1 MPAPDMRTA
10 DRNAFR
16 PVWAEVDL
24 DAVRANVRA
33 LRALVA
39 PAALCAVVKADAYG
53 HGAVAVSRAAID
65 AGAECLAVALVEEGV
80 QLREAGIDAPILVL
94 SEPVPAAAE
103 TVVAHR
109 LTPVVYTPTG
119 IDALAKAAVTLGT
132 CDPVAVHLK
141 VDTGMHRV
149 GCDPADAVELAAHV
163 VDRPELVLAGVCTH
177 FAVADEPGNPYTD
190 AQRDLFEGV
199 LGAIRARGLPT
210 GIVHACNTAGAIASP
225 DARYDMVR
233 VGIGIYGLAPS
244 PELAG
249 RVDLIPALAV
259 KARVSHMQTLPAGA
273 RVSYGL
279 RYETT
284 TATRVA
290 TVPIGYADGVP
301 RELAARGGEVLIA
314 SRRLPIAGTV
324 TMDQLMVDVGD
335 MSVDVG
341 DEVVLLGRQGEAR
354 IGAEEWAERLDTIAY
369 TVVCGVGP
377 RVPRRYL

>member
-1 MPAPDMRTA
+1 MPTTEMDAL
-10 DRNAFR
+10 R

-24 DAVRANVRA
+24 AAVRANVRT

-39 PAALCAVVKADAYG
+39 PATVCAVVKADAYG
-53 HGAVAVSRAAID
+53 HGAVAVSKAAID
-65 AGAECLAVALVEEGV
+65 AGAACLAVALVEEGV
-80 QLREAGIDAPILVL
+80 QLRDAGIDAPILVL

-109 LTPVVYTPTG
+109 LTPVVYTATG
-119 IDALAKAAVTLGT
+119 IDALAKAALTLGAR
-132 CDPVAVHLK
+132 DPVAVHLK

-149 GCDPADAVELAAHV
+149 GCDPADAVALAAHV

-177 FAVADEPGNPYTD
+177 FAVADEPENPYTET
-190 AQRDLFEGV
+190 QRLLFEEV
-199 LGAIRARGLPT
+199 LGALHAQGLPT
-210 GIVHACNTAGAIASP
+210 GTVHACNTAGAIACP

-233 VGIGIYGLAPS
+233 AGIGIYGLAPS
-244 PELAG
+244 PMLAG
-249 RVDLIPALAV
+249 RVELVPALAV
-259 KARVSHMQTLPAGA
+259 KARVSHMQALPAGA

-279 RYETT
+279 RYETAA
-284 TATRVA
+284 ATRVA

-301 RELAARGGEVLIA
+301 RELAQRGGEVLIA
-314 SRRLPIAGTV
+314 GRRLPIAGTV

-335 MSVDVG
+335 LSVGVG

-354 IGAEEWAERLDTIAY
+354 IGAEEWAEQMDTITY

-377 RVPRRYL
+377 RVPRRYV